1 MKESLLAATLLL
13 CPAAFAATVHWEY
26 SGEAGPAKWASLTPE
41 YGQCA
46 GSNQSPVNLSG
57 LVKAELAP
65 LQFHYLAGGRSV
77 TNNGHTVQVDY
88 APGSTLELDGMH
100 FTLKQFHFHAPSE
113 NLIEGK
119 SYPLEGH
126 LVHANDQGELAVVAV
141 MFEPGSANSA
151 LGRAWT
157 SLPAK
162 AGEQHQLK
170 EAVSAEQLLPAK
182 RDYYRFSGSLT
193 TPPCSEGVR
202 WLVMKQPVQIS
213 QAQIDAFKA
222 VMHHPNNRPVQP
234 LHGRLVLQ

>member
-1 MKESLLAATLLL
+1 MRKSLFAALLL
-13 CPAAFAATVHWEY
+13 CPTAFAATPHWEY
-26 SGEAGPAKWASLTPE
+26 GGEAGPAKWASLTPE

-46 GSNQSPVNLSG
+46 GSNQSPVNLMG
-57 LVKAELAP
+57 LVEAELAP
-65 LQFHYLAGGRSV
+65 LQFHYLAGGHSV

-88 APGSTLELDGMH
+88 APGSTLELDGMR
-100 FTLKQFHFHAPSE
+100 FALKQFHFHAPSE
-113 NLIEGK
+113 NLIEGR

-126 LVHANDQGELAVVAV
+126 LVHANDKGELAVMAV
-141 MFEPGSANSA
+141 MFEAGGANPA
-151 LGRAWT
+151 LGQAWQ

-162 AGEQHQLK
+162 AGEHHELK
-170 EAVSAEQLLPAK
+170 EPVSAEQLLPAK

-202 WLVMKQPVQIS
+202 WLVMKEPVQVS

>member
-26 SGEAGPAKWASLTPE
+26 SGEAGPAKWARLTPE
-41 YGQCA
+41 FGQCA

-65 LQFHYLAGGRSV
+65 LQFHYLAGGHSV

-88 APGSTLELDGMH
+88 APDSILELDGMH
-100 FTLKQFHFHAPSE
+100 FELKQFHFHAPSE
-113 NLIEGK
+113 NLIEGH

-170 EAVSAEQLLPAK
+170 ESVSAEQLLPAK

-202 WLVMKQPVQIS
+202 WLVMKQPV
-213 QAQIDAFKA
+213 
-222 VMHHPNNRPVQP
+222 
-234 LHGRLVLQ
+234 